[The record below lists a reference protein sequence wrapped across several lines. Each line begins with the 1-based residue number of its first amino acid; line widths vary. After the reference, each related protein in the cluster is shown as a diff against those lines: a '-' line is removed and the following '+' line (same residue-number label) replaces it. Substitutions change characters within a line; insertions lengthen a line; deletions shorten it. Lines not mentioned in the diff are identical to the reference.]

1 MVKYVFVCLSSFQVS
16 CVLSFLLSC
25 LLLCSVQSVSCPCLF
40 PFLSVWILY
49 FLSDFVSAL
58 VYRPCVQLSFFSCFV
73 STSSCV
79 FNLSIQLFPFLL
91 PLTPVFRSFVSVKFT
106 CLCLYLSGYASCFI
120 LVANLSCV
128 LCLLFLPLSCYS

>member
-1 MVKYVFVCLSSFQVS
+1 MSSFVYLVFRFLVFSHFCYHASS
-16 CVLSFLLSC
+16 CVLCSLSHARVCFPFCLCEFCISHLILPVLWFQCLVKFLLMLC
-25 LLLCSVQSVSCPCLF
+25 VHFLLCHSL
-40 PFLSVWILY
+40 
-49 FLSDFVSAL
+49 
-58 VYRPCVQLSFFSCFV
+58 
-73 STSSCV
+73 V

-91 PLTPVFRSFVSVKFT
+91 PLTPVFRSFVSVKFM